1 MESYVVI
8 GGGIAGLTA
17 ANALAGAGRKVVL
30 MEQSGHLGGRATTQR
45 DRGYLL
51 NLGPHALYAGGAAAR
66 TLRQWNIPFSGKPPD
81 TSSAAFLMRDGCM
94 YPLILNPLQLVGTRL
109 FGAREKL
116 QAARIYR
123 QFLAGHALD
132 GESLDRESMEE
143 WITRH
148 AGSTRVRQFAA
159 MLVRVTTY
167 SADLTQLS
175 ARAALDQFRRATR
188 QGVLY
193 LDGGWQTLIA
203 GLVERAQSLGVE
215 IRCGESVDS
224 LGTIEA
230 DGIVLAV
237 SPASVERISGRKLPA
252 LRAVRMACLDLGL
265 RKLPDGSAR
274 IVFGLDQSL
283 YLSAH
288 SVVAKLAPAGAALVH
303 VGKYLG
309 AADTDPR
316 ADREELEQFADR
328 ALPGWR
334 RQAEVI
340 RFLPNMTVT
349 PAAAGPQGRPEVD
362 ALGLDR
368 VAIAGDWVGG
378 EGMLADS
385 AVSSALRAS
394 AVIQRQ
400 KVRVACGE

>member
-30 MEQSGHLGGRATTQR
+30 MEQSDHLGGRAITQQ
-45 DRGYLL
+45 DRGYFL

-81 TSSAAFLMRDGCM
+81 TSSGAFLMRDGCM
-94 YPLILNPLQLVGTRL
+94 YPLILGPLQLLGTRL

-116 QAARIYR
+116 QAARIF
-123 QFLAGHALD
+123 QQLLAGRALD
-132 GESLDRESMEE
+132 GESMEA
-143 WITRH
+143 WIARH
-148 AGSTRVRQFAA
+148 AGSTHVRQFAA
-159 MLVRVTTY
+159 MLARVTTY
-167 SADLTQLS
+167 SADLAHLS
-175 ARAALDQFRRATR
+175 ARAALNQIRLANG

-215 IRCGESVDS
+215 IRRGQTVDS
-224 LGTIEA
+224 LGSIEA
-230 DGIVLAV
+230 DGIVLAI
-237 SPASVERISGRKLPA
+237 SPASVENISGCELGRRLPA
-252 LRAVRMACLDLGL
+252 MRAARMACLDLGL

-274 IVFGLDQSL
+274 VVFGLDQPL

-288 SVVAKLAPAGAALVH
+288 SVVARLAPAGAAVVH

-309 AADTDPR
+309 AAEPNPR
-316 ADREELEQFADR
+316 ADREELEQLAER
-328 ALPGWR
+328 AMPGWR
-334 RQAEVI
+334 RQAEVV

-349 PAAAGPQGRPEVD
+349 PAAAGPEGRPGVD
-362 ALGLDR
+362 ALGLEG
-368 VAIAGDWVGG
+368 VALAGDWVGE
-378 EGMLADS
+378 EGMLADA
-385 AVSSALRAS
+385 AVASGLLAAGLVQRQRLRAAS
-394 AVIQRQ
+394 
-400 KVRVACGE
+400 

>member
-30 MEQSGHLGGRATTQR
+30 MEQSGHLGGRAITQQ
-45 DRGYLL
+45 DRGYFL

-81 TSSAAFLMRDGCM
+81 TRSGAFLMRDGAM
-94 YPLILNPLQLVGTRL
+94 YPLILSPLQLLGTRL

-132 GESLDRESMEE
+132 GESMDA
-143 WITRH
+143 WIARH
-148 AGSTRVRQFAA
+148 AQSTRVRQFAA

-175 ARAALDQFRRATR
+175 ARAALDQFRLATR

-203 GLVERAQSLGVE
+203 GLAERAQSLGVE
-215 IRCGESVDS
+215 IRCGQSVAH
-224 LGTIEA
+224 LATIEA

-237 SPASVERISGRKLPA
+237 SPASVESITGRKLPLLQA
-252 LRAVRMACLDLGL
+252 SRAARMACLDLGL

-274 IVFGLDQSL
+274 VVFGLDQPL
-283 YLSAH
+283 YLSVH
-288 SVVAKLAPAGAALVH
+288 SAVAKLAPAGAALVH

-309 AADTDPR
+309 SADADPV

-349 PAAAGPQGRPEVD
+349 PAVAGPLGRPGVD
-362 ALGLDR
+362 ALGLDG
-368 VAIAGDWVGG
+368 VAIAGDWVGA

-385 AVSSALRAS
+385 AVSSALRA
-394 AVIQRQ
+394 AAIVQRQ
-400 KVRVACGE
+400 KVRVASYGE

>member
-17 ANALAGAGRKVVL
+17 ANALAGAGHKVVL
-30 MEQSGHLGGRATTQR
+30 MEQSDHLGGRAITQQ

-81 TSSAAFLMRDGCM
+81 TSSGAFLIRDGRM
-94 YPLILNPLQLVGTRL
+94 YPLILSPLQLLGTRL

-116 QAARIYR
+116 QAARILQ

-132 GESLDRESMEE
+132 GESMEE
-143 WITRH
+143 WIARH
-148 AGSTRVRQFAA
+148 AGSARVRQFAA
-159 MLVRVTTY
+159 MLVRVSTY
-167 SADLTQLS
+167 SADLRQLS
-175 ARAALDQFRRATR
+175 AGAALDQFRLATR

-215 IRCGESVDS
+215 IRCGQTVDS

-237 SPASVERISGRKLPA
+237 SPASVERISGCELGREPGRKLPA
-252 LRAVRMACLDLGL
+252 LQATRMACLDLGL
-265 RKLPDGSAR
+265 RKLPDGSAH
-274 IVFGLDQSL
+274 IVFGLDQPL

-288 SVVAKLAPAGAALVH
+288 SVVAKLAPAGAAVVH

-309 AADTDPR
+309 AAEPDAR

-328 ALPGWR
+328 AMPGWR
-334 RQAEVI
+334 RQAEVV

-349 PAAAGPQGRPEVD
+349 PAAAGPRGRPGVG
-362 ALGLDR
+362 ALGLDG
-368 VAIAGDWVGG
+368 VAIAGDWVGS
-378 EGMLADS
+378 EGMLADA
-385 AVSSALRAS
+385 AVASALSAS
-394 AVIQRQ
+394 GIVQRQ
-400 KVRVACGE
+400 KRFAA